1 MVYWI
6 LLAHVLGDFYFQT
19 ERLSVLVQNEAELS
33 VSAPFNLRRR
43 PYLLVHALFY
53 YLAALIVLNMGA
65 YYGVLAVLDAYVLA
79 VLMAVFHLFIDLL
92 MKGPWFG
99 FFLDRLASIFFFD
112 LDVNRSS
119 FVRFIIDQFLHFLSF
134 VLFLSL
140 FDVSG
145 YVLGS
150 SWLLGVI
157 GFLLVM
163 KPANIVIRLFLAKYL
178 PDKDALDGYEGAGAL
193 IGNLER
199 ILYLIAMGTHLYIG
213 FAVILSIKGFARY
226 KQIGDDPKFAEY
238 FTLGTFLSLLIT
250 FIVGRLLLFMV

>member
-6 LLAHVLGDFYFQT
+6 LLAHVLGDYYFQT
-19 ERLSVLVQNEAELS
+19 ERLSVLVRSEADLS
-33 VSAPFNLRRR
+33 VDFPFNLRRR

-53 YLAALIVLNMGA
+53 YLAALIVLNMSA
-65 YYGVLAVLDAYVLA
+65 YYGFLPVLDAYVLA
-79 VLMAVFHLFIDLL
+79 VLMAVFHLFIDLF
-92 MKGPWFG
+92 MKGPWFDS
-99 FFLDRLASIFFFD
+99 FLNRLSSIFFFD
-112 LDVNRSS
+112 LDVNRFN
-119 FVRFIIDQFLHFLSF
+119 FVRFILDQFLHFLSF

-150 SWLLGVI
+150 SLFLALI
-157 GFLLVM
+157 ALLLVM
-163 KPANIVIRLFLAKYL
+163 KPANIVIRLLLAKYM
-178 PDKDALDGYEGAGAL
+178 PDKNELDGYEGAGAL

-250 FIVGRLLLFMV
+250 FVVGRLLLFMV